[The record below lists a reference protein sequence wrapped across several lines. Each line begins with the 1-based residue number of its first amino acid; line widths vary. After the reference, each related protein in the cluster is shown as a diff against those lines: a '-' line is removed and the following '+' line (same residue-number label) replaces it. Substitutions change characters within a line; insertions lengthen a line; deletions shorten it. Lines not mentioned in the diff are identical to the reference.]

1 MNKSTT
7 QTLDSASR
15 GVVTGC
21 GIKEF
26 RERAA
31 VKIVHPSVEYEP
43 TTHTEWAEPN
53 GRVTITPEV
62 PARPASHGVLAN
74 RVGACTRSRH
84 G

>member
-7 QTLDSASR
+7 QTFDSASR

-53 GRVTITPEV
+53 GRVTFTPEV
-62 PARPASHGVLAN
+62 LARPANAGIVANGV
-74 RVGACTRSRH
+74 GPCTRSRH